1 MNLNQA
7 LSTARQVLGICAVIA
22 AGVVVIKL
30 FGIASIRGSTID
42 WTCAAI
48 ACALAGR

>member
-1 MNLNQA
+1 MNANNI
-7 LSTARQVLGICAVIA
+7 LSTARQVLGIFAVVA

-30 FGIASIRGSTID
+30 FGIASIKGSISD

>member
-1 MNLNQA
+1 MNANDIIG
-7 LSTARQVLGICAVIA
+7 TARKVLGIFAVVA
-22 AGVVVIKL
+22 AGVVLIKL
-30 FGIASIRGSTID
+30 FGVATIKGSITD

>member
-1 MNLNQA
+1 VIVVA
-7 LSTARQVLGICAVIA
+7 KVLGVRGGV
-22 AGVVVIKL
+22 AGSV
-30 FGIASIRGSTID
+30 TE